1 MPKIT
6 RRQFLKLSAATA
18 AGVAAT
24 NFAPCDGMFVHPD
37 AVALAAS
44 DAPEEVKY
52 THCVM
57 CNHGPRCG
65 MKLIIKEG
73 KVYRI
78 EKRDGYPNN
87 LLCAKG
93 ISSIQELYEPNR
105 LLYPMKRTTPKGSD
119 DPKWERIT
127 WDEALQTIAEKLND
141 IKAKYGA
148 EKVMFMT
155 GDPKEPRS
163 AVQRLAFTFGSPNMG
178 TESSTCYKGTE
189 LATKLLYG
197 PEWFTASSMA
207 TGAGPTVGKTKVC
220 IIWGNNP
227 PWSSPFSY
235 NGMKTGQEKKQCKYI
250 VVDPRITPTVT
261 QFADIHLQIRPGTDG
276 ALALC
281 LANGL
286 IQADAYDH
294 DFVENWTHGFEE
306 YAQYA
311 SEFTVKKT
319 AEICQVP
326 AETIQA
332 AIDCL
337 VTEGAPITCKSAAA
351 FTHHTNGINN
361 YRAIM
366 SLIPLTG
373 SVDVPGGLT
382 IKDEPLNFDEWQM
395 TFEFARSKDLLPK
408 LDHLRVDRP
417 YFPVWADTDQQG
429 SVQLNRIPEYV
440 ETGAIRAAVMFG
452 TNAMMWPQTH
462 LYQEAFAKMD
472 FCVAADFYIR
482 PWTHNYVDMVLPA
495 AMSWER
501 SCPLTVFGRKIFLR
515 EPVVEPAGE
524 CRSDYRIAC
533 DIGTALGYADEFW
546 GGGEKS
552 EENCIRE
559 ALRTLDVDTP
569 ITYEDLKAASPNPIE
584 IPLRGEPKT
593 KKYELGLLR
602 EDGKPGFTTPTGKV
616 EFVSE
621 ILREHG
627 FDPLPIYVDPVYSPN
642 TTPDVYEKY
651 PLIMNSGSRVPMY
664 THSKER
670 ELPWLNQ
677 FMPEPIVRLNPKD
690 AEERGLAEGDTVRV
704 FNQFG
709 ELTCKLEISK
719 IIKEGVIDMFH
730 GWSQANINELISRDF
745 DPISGFPPFKEGLC
759 QVEKA

>member
-1 MPKIT
+1 MPKIS
-6 RRQFLKLSAATA
+6 RRQFLKLSAASA
-18 AGVAAT
+18 AGVAAA
-24 NFAPCDGMFVHPD
+24 NNGFFVHPD
-37 AVALAAS
+37 AAALAAS

-52 THCVM
+52 SHCVM

-73 KVYRI
+73 KVYRV
-78 EKRDGYPNN
+78 EKRDGYPNT

-93 ISSIQELYEPNR
+93 LAAIQELYNPNR
-105 LLYPMKRTTPKGSD
+105 LLYPMKRTTPKGSG
-119 DPKWERIT
+119 DPKWERIS
-127 WDEALQTIAEKLND
+127 WDEALATIAEKLNA
-141 IKAKYGA
+141 IKAQYGA

-178 TESSTCYKGTE
+178 TESSTCYKATE

-197 PEWFTASSMA
+197 PEWHTASDLA
-207 TGAGPTVGKTKVC
+207 CGAGPAIGKTKVC

-227 PWSSPFSY
+227 PWSMPFSY
-235 NGMKTGQEKKQCKYI
+235 NGMKTGQEQKQCKYI
-250 VVDPRITPTVT
+250 VVDPRITPTVQ
-261 QFADIHLQIRPGTDG
+261 QFADVHLQIRPGTDG

-281 LANGL
+281 FANAL
-286 IQADAYDH
+286 IENDAYDK
-294 DFVENWTHGFEE
+294 DFVENWTHGFDE
-306 YAQYA
+306 YAAYA
-311 SEFTVKKT
+311 KEFTVEKT

-326 AETIQA
+326 VETLNA
-332 AIDCL
+332 AIDIL
-337 VTEGAPITCKSAAA
+337 LTEGSPIVCKSSAA
-351 FTHHTNGINN
+351 FPHHTNGINN

-373 SVDVPGGLT
+373 SLDVPGGLT
-382 IKDEPLNFDEWQM
+382 IADEPLNIDEWQM
-395 TFEFARSKDLLPK
+395 TFEFARSSDLLPK
-408 LDHLRVDRP
+408 LDHLRVDRQ

-440 ETGAIRAAVMFG
+440 ANGDIRAAVMFG

-462 LYQEAFAKMD
+462 EYQEAFDKMD

-482 PWTHNYVDMVLPA
+482 PWTHDHVDMVLPA

-501 SCPLTVFGRKIFLR
+501 SCPLTVFGRNIFLR
-515 EPVVEPAGE
+515 EPVVQPAGE
-524 CRSDYRIAC
+524 ARSDYRIAC
-533 DIGTALGYADEFW
+533 DIGTALGYSEEFW
-546 GGGEKS
+546 GGGEKA

-559 ALRTLDVDTP
+559 CLRTLDVDTP
-569 ITYEDLKAASPNPIE
+569 ITYEDLQAAAPGPVSV
-584 IPLRGEPKT
+584 PLRGEHHD

-602 EDGKPGFTTPTGKV
+602 PDGKPGFTTPTGKV

-627 FDPLPIYVDPVYSPN
+627 FDPMMTYNEPVYSPVS
-642 TTPDVYEKY
+642 TPDVYEKF

-677 FMPEPIVRLNPKD
+677 FMPEPIIRLNPKD
-690 AEERGLAEGDTVRV
+690 AEARGLKDGDMVKITSPVTDTAL
-704 FNQFG
+704 QA
-709 ELTCKLEISK
+709 KLEVTVIV
-719 IIKEGVIDMFH
+719 KEGVIDMFH
-730 GWSQANINELISRDF
+730 GWDKANVNELIGRDF
-745 DPISGFPPFKEGLC
+745 DPISGFPPYKEGLC